1 MEGQE
6 DIFVAILDNFNEV
19 YSAEPCEGISE
30 CLQNIQPKVT
40 LEMNS
45 ALMVQVSDAEI
56 KMVVDSLGAT
66 KALGPDGLN
75 GLFYQNH
82 WEIVKEEVCKAVKGF
97 FQGENFPTEIN
108 ETEVALDQKLHS
120 LNPFTN

>member
-1 MEGQE
+1 M
-6 DIFVAILDNFNEV
+6 
-19 YSAEPCEGISE
+19 
-30 CLQNIQPKVT
+30 T

-66 KALGPDGLN
+66 KALGLDGLN

-82 WEIVKEEVCKAVKGF
+82 WEIVKEEVCRAVKGF

-108 ETEVALDQKLHS
+108 ETEVALAPKVALPESIHQLRPISCCNFLSKVNAKIIVH
-120 LNPFTN
+120 